1 MTRSIHVR
9 SSICIY
15 PFRFHYFPP
24 FITFTISC
32 CVCVRERWILL
43 LHNPLIFPKAAGMIL
58 KTSSSMTVAL
68 AAMTVL
74 RAALITSAVTCVELI
89 M

>member
-1 MTRSIHVR
+1 FG
-9 SSICIY
+9 ICGLIEEY
-15 PFRFHYFPP
+15 NG
-24 FITFTISC
+24 
-32 CVCVRERWILL
+32 RWILL

-89 M
+89 